1 MARRFVVY
9 MMLLLG
15 CYLLGQGSAAS
26 SDSSAQPLKYPAGD
40 IHALTAFDLSI
51 QELPPNAAG
60 SPRPETFL
68 GLRAACDEFQDMI
81 LLETSRTK
89 LPCVRNGKT
98 GEMPGWYASSVLA
111 SLRFSRAPPVI

>member
-1 MARRFVVY
+1 MASRFVVY

-15 CYLLGQGSAAS
+15 CYLLGQSSAAS

-51 QELPPNAAG
+51 QKLPPKAAG
-60 SPRPETFL
+60 APLPEASM
-68 GLRAACDEFQDMI
+68 GLRAACDEVQDMI
-81 LLETSRTK
+81 LLETSRIK

-98 GEMPGWYASSVLA
+98 GEMPSWYASSVLA